1 MLPVASIRVAVSS
14 TPGKTKHFQTLN
26 ITNEL
31 MLCDCPGL
39 VFPSF
44 MRSTGE
50 MLSSGVLPINQMRD
64 YVDPANVIA
73 SRVPMHL
80 LNAAYGMNI
89 KRQLDIKDDPNR
101 PPTGHEMLCAY
112 CEVKTYI
119 TNGTGNWDEFRA
131 CKELLR
137 DFNDGKLLFVASPP
151 SIKQFK
157 DSSEALTREE
167 QLNQAATAV
176 VEGTD
181 GEYREYSDELKRW
194 LQETEASML
203 RKERVAER
211 VATQKLK
218 ELEIQMAADAAEEEG
233 FDEDSEEES
242 QAGGREHK
250 SRRRRCWGKKSRKLR
265 AQNPYDTAE
274 NGTINY
280 VAYTTNRTKIGG
292 EKQTKV
298 SRQSATKAYGS
309 EFTRSMQPH
318 HPSVQ
323 KAKQAGAL

>member
-1 MLPVASIRVAVSS
+1 
-14 TPGKTKHFQTLN
+14 
-26 ITNEL
+26 

-50 MLSSGVLPINQMRD
+50 MLGSGVLPINQMRD

-131 CKELLR
+131 CKEILR

-157 DSSEALTREE
+157 ASSDETLSREE
-167 QLNQAATAV
+167 QLNLPSSSSAEPAEFQ
-176 VEGTD
+176 
-181 GEYREYSDELKRW
+181 EYSDELKRW

-218 ELEIQMAADAAEEEG
+218 EVESQLAAEAAE
-233 FDEDSEEES
+233 DEDSDEDSDEES
-242 QAGGREHK
+242 EQGGREHK

-274 NGTINY
+274 NGTVNY

-309 EFTRSMQPH
+309 EFTRSLQPH

-323 KAKQAGAL
+323 KAKQTEPI